1 MSEDRLKLPKT
12 DKSPAV
18 LPEQFQPMSTSLNL
32 PLFEPKA
39 ITPKNVGTAAGFDL
53 SPTNPAKVF
62 GLPKKM
68 FLEVRSLAGS
78 SPTLRTLLLARTN
91 NISFSTESSRHRAPS
106 SEM

>member
-68 FLEVRSLAGS
+68 FLEVRSLAGRVLLYS
-78 SPTLRTLLLARTN
+78 SFGLTILLFAVPNSLDTVLRHPRCD
-91 NISFSTESSRHRAPS
+91 S
-106 SEM
+106 